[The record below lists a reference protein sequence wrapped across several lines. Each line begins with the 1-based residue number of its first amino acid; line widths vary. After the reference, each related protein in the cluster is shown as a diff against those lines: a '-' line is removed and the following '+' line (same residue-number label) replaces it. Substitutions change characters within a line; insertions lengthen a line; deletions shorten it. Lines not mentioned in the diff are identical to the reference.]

1 MRGRRPGKQAVR
13 CMLELPV
20 NIISARSLSG
30 CVDYSFDLPFGR
42 NGAAS
47 GTVTG
52 EQVGSSL
59 L

>member
-1 MRGRRPGKQAVR
+1 
-13 CMLELPV
+13 MLELPV

-42 NGAAS
+42 NVAAS